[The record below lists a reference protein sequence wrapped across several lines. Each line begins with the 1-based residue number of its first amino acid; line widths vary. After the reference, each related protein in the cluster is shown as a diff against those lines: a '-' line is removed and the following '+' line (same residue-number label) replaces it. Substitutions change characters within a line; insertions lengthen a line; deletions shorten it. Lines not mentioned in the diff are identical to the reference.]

1 MTLTKG
7 NIEFNF
13 DTALGAIELGEA
25 ATQDHSNMDL
35 VDFVVDY
42 KNRYLFVAV
51 LDHDTQTIR
60 KKDLKS
66 ERLCENLARKYRDS
80 VFFHIFGERESKEV
94 EYAVLFTPKGID
106 PVLVVVLQ
114 DELKRRMPF
123 SHPAW
128 LRDSAVACTIMDMNQ
143 WKKRYGDDSV
153 RYVNEEA
160 E

>member
-7 NIEFNF
+7 DFEFNF
-13 DTALGAIELGEA
+13 DTALDAIELGEI
-25 ATQDHSNMDL
+25 ATQGHSNMDL

-42 KNRYLFVAV
+42 EDRYLFVAV
-51 LDHDTQTIR
+51 LDPDGQNLR
-60 KKDLKS
+60 KKDLRS
-66 ERLCENLARKYRDS
+66 ERLCDRLARKYRDS
-80 VFFHIFGERESKEV
+80 LFFHVFGEREPKDI

-106 PVLVVVLQ
+106 PVLVMVLQ

-128 LRDSAVACTIMDMNQ
+128 LRDSAAACTIMDVSQ

-153 RYVNEEA
+153 RCLSKGEE
-160 E
+160 